1 MLNKAKLRKST
12 VETVKRTRRTKKKI
26 EEKPTLKISKI
37 DGKYQIE
44 MQVTPEKFEE
54 NVEQYD
60 PLIYE
65 IESVNNKSKIKKK
78 ERLQRRLVRAA
89 VKDVWSD
96 PYHPDACKNICLDT
110 YERAIDIMPLERNFK
125 AIEEEIETVN
135 SCSCEDDEVSG
146 SCSSSEVNWEIHFTP
161 PLTRYQALKQEKKN
175 ELLVNYV

>member
-12 VETVKRTRRTKKKI
+12 VETIKPTRRTKKKI

-37 DGKYQIE
+37 DGKYHIE
-44 MQVTPEKFEE
+44 MQVMPEKFEE
-54 NVEQYD
+54 NVERCD

-78 ERLQRRLVRAA
+78 ERLQRRLIRAA
-89 VKDVWSD
+89 VKKVWSD
-96 PYHPDACKNICLDT
+96 TYNPDACKNICLDT
-110 YERAIDIMPLERNFK
+110 YERAFDTLPLEGNYK
-125 AIEEEIETVN
+125 AIEEVETVN
-135 SCSCEDDEVSG
+135 SCSCEDDEVSV

-161 PLTRYQALKQEKKN
+161 PLTRYEALKQEKKN

>member
-1 MLNKAKLRKST
+1 MLDKAKLRKST
-12 VETVKRTRRTKKKI
+12 VETVKRTRRTKKKF

-37 DGKYQIE
+37 DGKYHIE

-65 IESVNNKSKIKKK
+65 IESVNNKSKVKKK
-78 ERLQRRLVRAA
+78 ERLQKRLVRAA
-89 VKDVWSD
+89 VKEVWSD
-96 PYHPDACKNICLDT
+96 QYQPDACK
-110 YERAIDIMPLERNFK
+110 MPLEGNFK
-125 AIEEEIETVN
+125 AIEEEVEAVN
-135 SCSCEDDEVSG
+135 SCSCEDDEVSV